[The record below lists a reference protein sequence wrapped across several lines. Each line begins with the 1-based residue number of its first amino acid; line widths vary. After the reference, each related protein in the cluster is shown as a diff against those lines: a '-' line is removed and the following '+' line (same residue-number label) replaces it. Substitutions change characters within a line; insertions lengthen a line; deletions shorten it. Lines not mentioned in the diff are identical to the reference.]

1 MSCMADSLSAIKYA
15 KVRCIRDPET
25 GLVTDFETEGEFPCF
40 GNDDPRVDSIACEQV
55 RRFYDALREYPLYRG
70 AQHTLSILTITSNVM
85 YGKKTGNTPDGRKL
99 GEPLA
104 PGANPMSGRDK
115 SARSQSST
123 PSQSFLMIIAA
134 TASRT
139 RSPSFRKPSAKR
151 RKTASQTSSSS
162 FRATS
167 FRVRITST
175 STS

>member
-1 MSCMADSLSAIKYA
+1 MPRCAASA
-15 KVRCIRDPET
+15 DPET

-115 SARSQSST
+115 SGALAELNSVAKLSYDYCRDGISNT
-123 PSQSFLMIIAA
+123 F
-134 TASRT
+134 
-139 RSPSFRKPSAKR
+139 PSFRKPSAKR